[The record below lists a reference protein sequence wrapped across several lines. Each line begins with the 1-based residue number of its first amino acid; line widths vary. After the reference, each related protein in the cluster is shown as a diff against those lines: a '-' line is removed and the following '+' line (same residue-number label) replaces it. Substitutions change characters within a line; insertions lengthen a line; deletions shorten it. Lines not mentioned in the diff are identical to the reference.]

1 MYQVYHQLSPWSKL
15 YIPGPSVTPTKCT
28 RSLINHHPGPSCMT
42 QGLLLHVPSVPGLI
56 YIIILVHIC
65 MTQGLLS
72 HVPSLSSTITL
83 VQVVYPR
90 AFCHTYQVYQVSYK
104 SSPWSKLHDP
114 GPSVT
119 CTKCTRSLIHHHPG
133 PYLHD
138 PGPSITC
145 TKSIINYHPGP
156 SCISQGLLSH
166 LPSVPGLL

>member
-1 MYQVYHQLSPWSKL
+1 MP
-15 YIPGPSVTPTKCT
+15 
-28 RSLINHHPGPSCMT
+28 
-42 QGLLLHVPSVPGLI
+42 
-56 YIIILVHIC
+56 
-65 MTQGLLS
+65 
-72 HVPSLSSTITL
+72 
-83 VQVVYPR
+83 
-90 AFCHTYQVYQVSYK
+90 QVYQVSYK

-166 LPSVPGLL
+166 LPSVPGLLYIIILAHICMTQGLLLHTPSVPGLSAKYIFMAMGTDLAPPTGVHLCPDVVDGVRGSLGRILTLGD